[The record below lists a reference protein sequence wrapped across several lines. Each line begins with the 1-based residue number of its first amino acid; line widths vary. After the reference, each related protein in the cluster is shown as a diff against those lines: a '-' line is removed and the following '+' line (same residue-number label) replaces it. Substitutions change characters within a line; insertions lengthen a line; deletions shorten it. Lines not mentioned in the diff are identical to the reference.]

1 MHGYW
6 LDRILVQAT
15 YYGLQS
21 PEGAGAC
28 SYQFSSPIAY
38 TMPWTAGVALGV
50 AMNMPQY
57 NGSYACGMCM
67 QYRGTGAGSGLNPV
81 STDYQYAIGARAHL
95 QHMAVESQSRLLTR
109 WHQLTC

>member
-1 MHGYW
+1 M
-6 LDRILVQAT
+6 LSCFRRQAELPLMQAT

-28 SYQFSSPIAY
+28 SYQFSSPTAY
-38 TMPWTAGVALGV
+38 TLPWTAGVSLGV
-50 AMNMPQY
+50 AMNMPQF

-81 STDYQYAIGARAHL
+81 STDITYAIGKWNELPLLQVRA
-95 QHMAVESQSRLLTR
+95 QGI
-109 WHQLTC
+109 